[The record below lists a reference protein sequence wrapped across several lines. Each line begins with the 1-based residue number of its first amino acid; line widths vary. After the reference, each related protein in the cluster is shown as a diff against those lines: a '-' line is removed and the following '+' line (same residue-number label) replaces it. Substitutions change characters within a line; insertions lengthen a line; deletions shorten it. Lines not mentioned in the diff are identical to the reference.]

1 MKETPFFFQL
11 GEERLYAVLHRSR
24 SGPPRS
30 GVVLCHAL
38 GEEKL
43 WSHRVYV
50 NLARDLALAGM
61 SVLRFDFRGEGESDL
76 DFEQCGLAT
85 RAEDALR
92 ATQVLLELEPSL
104 RSTILIGHRLGAA
117 AAAEAAVQAGAGVEA
132 LIAWDPIL
140 DGHQYRMQLLRS
152 VMASRLAIAGAAPT
166 RAALMRASEGGETIV
181 VDGYGI
187 TPAFFREL
195 AELKWAERLASL
207 PCPNLVVEGACEP
220 PFWRESKTLH
230 RRASA
235 MTARSLAWMGAPAP

>member
-11 GEERLYAVLHRSR
+11 REERLYAVLHRSR
-24 SGPPRS
+24 SGPARR

-50 NLARDLALAGM
+50 NLARDLALAGI
-61 SVLRFDFRGEGESDL
+61 SVLRFDFRGEGESDR
-76 DFEQCGLAT
+76 DFEQCDLGT

-104 RSTILIGHRLGAA
+104 RSAILVGHRLGAA
-117 AAAEAAVQAGAGVEA
+117 AAAEAAVQAGPCVEA
-132 LIAWDPIL
+132 LIAWDPIV
-140 DGHQYRMQLLRS
+140 DGHQYLMQLLRS
-152 VMASRLAIAGAAPT
+152 VMASRLAIAGVAPT
-166 RAALMRASEGGETIV
+166 RTALLRALEGGQTVV

-195 AELKWAERLASL
+195 GELKWPERLAAV
-207 PCPNLVVEGACEP
+207 PCRKLVIDGACEP
-220 PFWRESKTLH
+220 AFWRESKTLQ
-230 RRASA
+230 RRAPA
-235 MTARSLAWMGAPAP
+235 MTARSLAWMEASL